1 MPAQKGNSSFT
12 DTDGRKIFVKLTGMK
27 NIALRIT
34 AVMAAAMTAILPS
47 SAQQYPDG
55 IIDKT
60 VAVVGNEM
68 ISISQIEEE
77 VQIMRAQGMA
87 SDRNIRC
94 ELLEQMMTSKL
105 FLIQARLD
113 SLTVNNDM
121 VEAELSN
128 RVDNIRTQ
136 LGGDENVEK
145 YFGKPLYKLRQEWR
159 QTLQDQS
166 LTQQMQQNV
175 ASSAPEM
182 TPFDVQEYVDA
193 TDSLDLPVVP
203 IKYQLSQICIYP
215 DREAANLAVKDRL
228 LAIRERIMNGEK
240 FAVLARI
247 YSQDPGSAR
256 RGGELGMA
264 SKSVFWPAFSDA
276 AMALKPGIVSQ
287 IVETP
292 DGFHIIEVLEK
303 KGDMFNARHILMKPE
318 YTADDME
325 KAFKTLDSLKTE
337 LQNGAVSF
345 DLAAR
350 FYSQDPSTRT
360 NGGQMSDPNTG
371 SSYFEIDQLKP
382 EDYNAIKDLKEG
394 EISAPFE
401 SRDNEGR
408 SGNTVYKIVKVDKI
422 IPAHTAS
429 FEEDY
434 NLLMEQAKNELA
446 MKAIDDFIDGKL
458 ATTYIVIDPLFK
470 DCYFEHDGWYTKFR
484 ETE

>member
-1 MPAQKGNSSFT
+1 MKGF
-12 DTDGRKIFVKLTGMK
+12 
-27 NIALRIT
+27 LRIS
-34 AVMAAAMTAILPS
+34 AVLAAALAVLPRA
-47 SAQQYPDG
+47 AQQYPDG
-55 IIDKT
+55 IIAKS

-68 ISISQIEEE
+68 ISISQLEEE

-94 ELLEQMMTSKL
+94 ELLEQMMTAKL

-113 SLTVNNDM
+113 SLAVNNDM
-121 VEAELSN
+121 VEAELRN

-136 LGGDENVEK
+136 LGGDENVEE

-159 QTLQDQS
+159 KTLEDQS

-182 TPFDVQEYVDA
+182 TPFDVQEYIDN
-193 TDSLDLPVVP
+193 TDSLDLPIVP

-318 YTADDME
+318 YTVEDKE
-325 KAFKTLDSLKTE
+325 KAFKTLDSLKIE

-350 FYSQDPSTRT
+350 FYSQDPATRT
-360 NGGQMSDPNTG
+360 NGGQMADPNSG

-394 EISAPFE
+394 EISVPFE

-408 SGNTVYKIVKVDKI
+408 SGNTVYKIIKVDKI
-422 IPAHTAS
+422 LPAHTAS
-429 FEEDY
+429 FSEDY
-434 NLLMEQAKNELA
+434 TLLLQQAKNERA
-446 MKAIDDFIDGKL
+446 MKAIDDFIKEKIAD
-458 ATTYIVIDPLFK
+458 TYIVIDPIFK
-470 DCYFEHDGWYTKFR
+470 DCTFDHVEWSSKIR
-484 ETE
+484 QEQ

>member
-1 MPAQKGNSSFT
+1 MEKMKILAALLAFMVLQAPVSAQK
-12 DTDGRKIFVKLTGMK
+12 
-27 NIALRIT
+27 
-34 AVMAAAMTAILPS
+34 
-47 SAQQYPDG
+47 YPDG

-68 ISISQIEEE
+68 ISVSQIEEE
-77 VQIMRAQGMA
+77 VQVMRAQGMA

-94 ELLEQMMTSKL
+94 ELLEQMMTAKL

-121 VEAELSN
+121 VESELRN

-145 YFGKPLYKLRQEWR
+145 YFGKPLYRLRQEWR
-159 QTLQDQS
+159 QALQDQS

-175 ASSAPEM
+175 ASSVSEM
-182 TPFDVQEYVDA
+182 TPYDVQKYVEE

-215 DREAANLAVKDRL
+215 DREAANLAVKERL

-240 FAVLARI
+240 FSVLAMI

-303 KGDMFNARHILMKPE
+303 KGDMFNARHILLKPE
-318 YTADDME
+318 YTAEDKT
-325 KAFKTLDSLKTE
+325 KAFATLDSLKTE
-337 LQNGAVSF
+337 LTNGAVSF

-350 FYSQDPSTRT
+350 FYSQDPATRT
-360 NGGQMSDPNTG
+360 NGGQMADPSTG

-394 EISAPFE
+394 EISEPFE

-408 SGNTVYKIVKVDKI
+408 SGNTVYKIIKVDKI

-429 FEEDY
+429 FSEDY
-434 NLLMEQAKNELA
+434 TMLSEQAQNERA
-446 MKAIDDFIDGKL
+446 MNAIDQFIKKKISE
-458 ATTYIVIDPLFK
+458 TYIVIDPIFK
-470 DCYFEHDGWYTKFR
+470 DCPFTHEEWMDKIR
-484 ETE
+484 TEE